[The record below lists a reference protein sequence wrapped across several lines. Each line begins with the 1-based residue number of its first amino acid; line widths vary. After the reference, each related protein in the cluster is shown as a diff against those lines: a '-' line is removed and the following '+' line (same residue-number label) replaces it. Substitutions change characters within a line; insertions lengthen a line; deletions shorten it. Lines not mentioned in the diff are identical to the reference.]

1 MAISVLSQFIEHIV
15 LDNYLELD
23 FELVPK
29 PIKGTFME
37 EPNLKRLLRKQVKN
51 KTDVQRKAEKGCG
64 YRDREAKW
72 LPDDF

>member
-1 MAISVLSQFIEHIV
+1 M
-15 LDNYLELD
+15 
-23 FELVPK
+23 PK